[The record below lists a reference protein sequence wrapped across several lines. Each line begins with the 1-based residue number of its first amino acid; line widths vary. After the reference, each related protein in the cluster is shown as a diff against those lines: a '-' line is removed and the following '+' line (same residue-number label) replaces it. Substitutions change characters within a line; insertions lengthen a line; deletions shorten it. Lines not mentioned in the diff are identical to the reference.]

1 MKCKG
6 VIILFNFIKSLS
18 WFIKKNWYHYLLIVV
33 VGLLLTVLNL
43 FPVKLIGDLS
53 SGIEDS
59 NLTFEF
65 LVYTIMIPYL
75 VISFSIYIVSTT
87 KRVLQN
93 RLKVKLYYALQVRY
107 MQNILVQDATFF
119 ENYQSGDLLT
129 RALGDV
135 KSVNFSG
142 GNRLINIFLESMTVA
157 VTLVAMI
164 LINPILAVSCFIP
177 LSFIFIVNIYLK
189 PKVKRNWLMVREK
202 SSLMGNAV
210 LESITNVRTIRA
222 FSKEEDNYKKLLK
235 FSYDAYITEKN
246 NLKINAIFQPVF
258 QSIVAISVIV
268 CYGLGAYYYFLELI
282 TLASLLQFS
291 MYLNMFQSPLTNIGN
306 MINNFYQS
314 LISAD
319 RLNEIYNSKSLV
331 IDIPEA
337 KKVNEIKRISFK
349 NFSFRYEND
358 NEEVLKDI
366 NLDIY
371 EGQTI
376 GIVGKTGSGKS
387 TLVRQL
393 VRQLPIC
400 SGTLFVNDEPIE
412 EFQKESLREHVGYV
426 PQEHTLFSRSVLA
439 NVQIGYSSASEQ
451 EIENSITLADFTK
464 DIENLPYGLDTIVG
478 EYGVTLSGG
487 QKQRLAIARAL
498 LKNADILILDDSLSA
513 VDGTTEANIIHS
525 LNTSRKN
532 KTNIIVAHR
541 LSAVMRADQI
551 VVLDDGKIIER
562 GTHAELM
569 DLKGW
574 YYEQYIEQQ
583 MIGGNSD
590 ETK

>member
-235 FSYDAYITEKN
+235 FSDDAYITEKN

-562 GTHAELM
+562 GTHDELM